1 MNGPVYKLYILS
13 PFSTNNICYH
23 KSLSKDK
30 EYVQKL
36 EAKIVA
42 QEMILKELIVSP
54 ANLLDVEEEF
64 KEKCQIYYNKKNL
77 EIQTETNVVETT
89 NEQN

>member
-1 MNGPVYKLYILS
+1 MFCRLIRNLKRTEQCCIQLKGWEWNHI
-13 PFSTNNICYH
+13 F
-23 KSLSKDK
+23 

>member
-1 MNGPVYKLYILS
+1 MFCRLIRNLKRTEQCCIQLKGWEWNHI
-13 PFSTNNICYH
+13 I
-23 KSLSKDK
+23 

>member
-1 MNGPVYKLYILS
+1 MFCRLIRNLKRTEQCCIQLKGWEWNQIV
-13 PFSTNNICYH
+13 
-23 KSLSKDK
+23 

>member
-1 MNGPVYKLYILS
+1 MFCRLIRNLKRTEQCCIQLKGWEWNHIA
-13 PFSTNNICYH
+13 
-23 KSLSKDK
+23 

-77 EIQTETNVVETT
+77 EIQTETNVVEST